1 MANLTTKR
9 VCVFAGS
16 NTGTNPAYAHEAVA
30 LGRLLA
36 SRGIGVVFGG
46 GKVGLMGKLADAALA
61 AGGEA
66 IGVIPAALVA
76 KEIAHDRLTELR
88 VVASMHERKAMM
100 AELSDAFIALPGGW
114 GTLEELFEVITW
126 AQLGLHGKPCG
137 LLNAGGYFDPLL
149 TFLTHAV
156 EEGFVRREHA
166 GFLLISASGEALL
179 DGFAQYQPPVVR
191 KWLDLERA

>member
-1 MANLTTKR
+1 MRR

-16 NTGTNPAYAHEAVA
+16 NAGRNDEYEQEAAA

-36 SRGIGVVFGG
+36 TRQIGVVFGG
-46 GKVGLMGKLADAALA
+46 GKVGLMGTLADAALA
-61 AGGEA
+61 AGGEV
-66 IGVIPAALVA
+66 IGVIPSALVS

-88 VVASMHERKAMM
+88 VVSSMHERKAMM

-126 AQLGLHGKPCG
+126 AQLGLHRKPCG
-137 LLNAGGYFDPLL
+137 LLNAGDYFDPLL

-156 EEGFVRREHA
+156 DEGFVRREHA
-166 GFLLISASGEALL
+166 GFLLVARSGEALL
-179 DGFAQYQPPVVR
+179 EGFANYEPPVVR
-191 KWLDLERA
+191 KWIDKSRT

>member
-1 MANLTTKR
+1 MRR

-16 NTGTNPAYAHEAVA
+16 NAGRSEAYAQEAAA

-36 SRGIGVVFGG
+36 SRDIGVVFGG
-46 GKVGLMGKLADAALA
+46 GKVGLMGTLADAALA
-61 AGGEA
+61 AGGEV
-66 IGVIPAALVA
+66 IGVIPSALVS

-88 VVASMHERKAMM
+88 VVQSMHERKAMM

-126 AQLGLHGKPCG
+126 AQLGLHRKPCG

-156 EEGFVRREHA
+156 AEGFVREQHA
-166 GFLLISASGEALL
+166 GFLSVATSGEALL
-179 DGFAQYQPPVVR
+179 AGFAAYEPPVVR
-191 KWLDLERA
+191 KWIDEKRT

>member
-1 MANLTTKR
+1 MTR

-16 NTGTNPAYAHEAVA
+16 NAGRHQAYAQEAAA

-46 GKVGLMGKLADAALA
+46 GKVGLMGILADAAMA
-61 AGGEA
+61 AGGEV
-66 IGVIPAALVA
+66 IGVIPSALVS

-88 VVASMHERKAMM
+88 VVQSMHERKAMM

-126 AQLGLHGKPCG
+126 AQLGLHRKPCG

-156 EEGFVRREHA
+156 AEGFVREQHA
-166 GFLLISASGEALL
+166 GFLLVGTSGEALL
-179 DGFAQYQPPVVR
+179 EGFAGYEPPVVR
-191 KWLDLERA
+191 KWIDERRT